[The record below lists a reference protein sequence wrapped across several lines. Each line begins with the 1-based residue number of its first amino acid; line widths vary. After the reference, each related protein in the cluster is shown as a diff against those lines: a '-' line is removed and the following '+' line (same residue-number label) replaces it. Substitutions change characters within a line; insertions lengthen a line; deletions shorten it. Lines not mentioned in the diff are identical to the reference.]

1 MAGTES
7 PGDTARTWITPRLF
21 LFAAVG
27 VSLGLSD
34 VWRFPQLVAEHA
46 SPWFPVIYL
55 AGLLL
60 VGVPLLVAE
69 LALARLGHSRPA
81 VNFGFLTEGA
91 ETSPLWQYVGIVV
104 LVAVFL
110 ILSYTTVIADW
121 MMAYAVRS
129 LVGGLDDISAGA
141 ARLMFQSL
149 ITDPERLL
157 GWHTLFVV
165 GLGWVAAR
173 DVNTGTGQFSRRLV
187 IAVFAIA
194 ALMAALSLN
203 RYGLAPVLALDWS
216 GHWSNLSGGLVL
228 DAITQAF
235 FTLGICMG
243 AMLILG
249 HHLSPDAKAGPL
261 VLGVVAA
268 DVLFV
273 SVAGLGVLPLL
284 LSTESAGSG
293 ISFAMET
300 VPLVMSGVPLGG
312 LYLGFFYVLL
322 FLLVATT
329 ALVLMELLVL
339 WLSEKTGR
347 ARTSVASFVAAAVWF
362 GGVLALLS
370 FGVLS
375 FEFEFVGAAK
385 SYGMFDVM
393 DILSSQILLP
403 IIGLLIAVFVGWN
416 IDKKTFADAMGP
428 GCAAPVL
435 HWLKRYP
442 VPVVLGVIFVVLV
455 FGRVLPRV

>member
-1 MAGTES
+1 MAGTDS
-7 PGDTARTWITPRLF
+7 PGDKARIWISPRLF
-21 LFAAVG
+21 VFAAVA

-46 SPWFPVIYL
+46 SPWFPAIYL
-55 AGLLL
+55 AGLLAI
-60 VGVPLLVAE
+60 GVPLLVAE
-69 LALARLGHSRPA
+69 LALARLGHSRPSA
-81 VNFGFLTEGA
+81 NFGFVVEGA
-91 ETSPLWQYVGIVV
+91 AASPLWQYVGIVV
-104 LVAVFL
+104 LAAVFL
-110 ILSYTTVIADW
+110 TLSYTTVIADW
-121 MMAYAVRS
+121 MMAYAIRS
-129 LVGGLDDISAGA
+129 LVGGLDDISVGA

-157 GWHTLFVV
+157 GWHTLFAV

-173 DVNTGTGQFSRRLV
+173 EVNAGTGRFSRRLV

-194 ALMAALSLN
+194 ATLAALSLYH
-203 RYGLAPVLALDWS
+203 YGLAPVLALDWS
-216 GHWSNLSGGLVL
+216 SHWSNLSGRLVL
-228 DAITQAF
+228 DAVTQAF

-284 LSTESAGSG
+284 LSTESTGSG

-300 VPLVMSGVPLGG
+300 VPLAMSGVPLGG
-312 LYLGFFYVLL
+312 LYLGFFYILL
-322 FLLVATT
+322 FLLMATT
-329 ALVLMELLVL
+329 ALVLMELLVS
-339 WLSEKTGR
+339 WLSERTGR
-347 ARTSVASFVAAAVWF
+347 ARASVASLVATAVWF

-375 FEFEFVGAAK
+375 FEFEFVGAEK
-385 SYGMFDVM
+385 SYGLFDVM

-403 IIGLLIAVFVGWN
+403 IIGLLMAVFVGWN

-428 GCAAPVL
+428 GCAAPFL

-442 VPVVLGVIFVVLV
+442 VPIMLSVILIVLV